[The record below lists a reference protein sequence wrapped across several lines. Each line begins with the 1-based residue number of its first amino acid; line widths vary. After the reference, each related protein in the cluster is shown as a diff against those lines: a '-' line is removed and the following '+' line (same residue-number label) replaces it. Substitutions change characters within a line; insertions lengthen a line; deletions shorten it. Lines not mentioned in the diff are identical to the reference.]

1 MPKEESAMATENDSL
16 RQYRWFEGVLGL
28 IALSVLLL
36 VATHTTQLFGD
47 EALPSGAPVTQQ

>member
-1 MPKEESAMATENDSL
+1 MATRNDGL

-28 IALSVLLL
+28 IAVSVLLM

>member
-1 MPKEESAMATENDSL
+1 MTTKNDGL

-28 IALSVLLL
+28 IAVSMLLL

-47 EALPSGAPVTQQ
+47 ETLPSGAPVTQQ